1 MMSIA
6 KTMIIVVAMMIMIM
20 MLLTMM
26 IMRKMM
32 KTMNTAISIN
42 VPNMYTDRSCW
53 GEPPPQNAAIITTI
67 IITITIVNIIMIT
80 IIIII
85 ATDKHFV
92 TMGIRWKAITIIICV
107 MVNMVD

>member
-1 MMSIA
+1 MFP
-6 KTMIIVVAMMIMIM
+6 TC
-20 MLLTMM
+20 T
-26 IMRKMM
+26 
-32 KTMNTAISIN
+32 
-42 VPNMYTDRSCW
+42 YTDRSCW

-67 IITITIVNIIMIT
+67 IIIITIIIVIVIVNILMIT